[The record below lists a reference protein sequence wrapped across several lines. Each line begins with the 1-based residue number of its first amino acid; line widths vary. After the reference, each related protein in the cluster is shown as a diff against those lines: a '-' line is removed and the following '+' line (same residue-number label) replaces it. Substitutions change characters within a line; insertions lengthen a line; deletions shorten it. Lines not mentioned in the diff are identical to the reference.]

1 MVSVVILNALITTKL
16 GRYVFRIL
24 SFYTRTQ
31 ILLAQELECNISID
45 SLTDSER
52 AHSLVP

>member
-16 GRYVFRIL
+16 GRCVFRIL